1 VLEALDALLRIAGWI
16 GETIPVHANALASF
30 PAALPESL

>member
-1 VLEALDALLRIAGWI
+1 MFEALDTMPRIAGWI
-16 GETIPVHANALASF
+16 GATIPVHANALASL